1 MTALSTRLSVTD
13 LSQRI
18 LEMATTGVYRESLF
32 DTFKPVA
39 TKRQIRD
46 AIALAKQVGLRSDP
60 TLRDTD
66 LGTYYLVDPQTLA
79 SFQTTAQSVAFE
91 AGEDISARILE
102 MTRTLQIMI
111 RVASGGAIALLLCGG
126 LCILRGQAAT
136 AAVFWSSALCAA
148 GIWGIQKQMAK
159 PFV

>member
-13 LSQRI
+13 LSHRI

-60 TLRDTD
+60 TLRDVD
-66 LGTYYLVDPQTLA
+66 LGTYYHVDHEALQ
-79 SFQTTAQSVAFE
+79 SFQTTAQSVSFE
-91 AGEDISARILE
+91 AGEDVSARILE
-102 MTRTLQIMI
+102 LTQTLQTMV
-111 RVASGGAIALLLCGG
+111 RVASGVAIALLLVGA
-126 LCILRGQAAT
+126 LCILQGHIET